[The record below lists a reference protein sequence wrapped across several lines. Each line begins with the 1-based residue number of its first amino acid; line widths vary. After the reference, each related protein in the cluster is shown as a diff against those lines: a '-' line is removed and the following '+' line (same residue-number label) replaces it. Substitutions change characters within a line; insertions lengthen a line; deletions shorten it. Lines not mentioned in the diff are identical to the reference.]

1 MPPIIHLQL
10 RVAELDQILSILQE
24 VNLPYKV
31 TNPLIQTLLAQA
43 NDLNL
48 NPKEISVEPT

>member
-10 RVAELDQILSILQE
+10 RVTELDQILSILQE

-31 TNPLIQTLLAQA
+31 TNPLIQTLLSQA

-48 NPKEISVEPT
+48 NPKGAPSEPA